1 MLEMSKMSFEYTL
14 LDSSDDFVRAVESTI
29 ELFKDAFRDV
39 LVGRL
44 TIENSLREEEH
55 LIGTKFCYIDAE
67 DNETDW
73 YIESTVPQNT
83 FQTDIAAKRR
93 LVCCHVFRAMTRLTG
108 NVPSEWGILVGV
120 RPVKIARTYLEMGL
134 SEEETITRLQTDY
147 LMSANKAAFITE
159 VAIKERPFLVVE
171 ANHISIYIGIPFCPT
186 HCLYCSFPSALL
198 PKDHAQIESFL
209 ADLKREIM
217 ATAEMIK
224 RYDLVVDT
232 LYIGGGTPT
241 SLSDEDFYNLLSFVR
256 EQIPLEA
263 VKEFTVEAGR
273 PDTITTKKIEA
284 MCMHGVTRISLNP
297 QTMQEKTLKR
307 IGRNH
312 TVRDIIEI
320 FEQIRQSSIA
330 VINMDIIIGLPGETV
345 EDVRDTMAQIK
356 RLAPDN
362 ITIHSLAIKR
372 ASPLKEKLIEYPLP
386 SFGEAREMFR
396 VAEEMAGEMGMK
408 PYYLYRQRNIQG
420 NLENVGYAKVG
431 AESIYNIRMI
441 EERQTIIGMGPSSTT
456 KILFRDGKTFQNLL
470 HPKNV
475 AVYGEKLDEYLAERD
490 RVFNDMAYKEE

>member
-1 MLEMSKMSFEYTL
+1 MNFGYTV
-14 LDSSDDFVRAVESTI
+14 LDSSDDFVRAVESTMQ
-29 ELFKDAFRDV
+29 LFEDAFREE
-39 LVGRL
+39 LIGQL
-44 TIENSLREEEH
+44 TIENSINEEKH
-55 LIGTKFCYIDAE
+55 LIRTQFCYTDAA
-67 DNETDW
+67 DRETDW
-73 YIESTVPQNT
+73 YIESMVPEHT

-93 LVCCHVFRAMTRLTG
+93 LVCCHVFHAMKRITG
-108 NVPSEWGILVGV
+108 KVPSEWGILVGV

-134 SEEETITRLQTDY
+134 SEEETITRLQEDY
-147 LMSANKAAFITE
+147 LMSASKASFITE
-159 VAIKERPFLVVE
+159 VAVKERPFLVTEV
-171 ANHISIYIGIPFCPT
+171 NHISIYIGIPFCPT

-198 PKDHAQIESFL
+198 PKDHTQIVSFL
-209 ADLKREIM
+209 DDLKREITK
-217 ATAEMIK
+217 TAEMIE
-224 RYDLVVDT
+224 RYGLVVDT

-241 SLSDEDFYNLLSFVR
+241 SLSDEDFYDLLAFVR
-256 EQIPLEA
+256 EQIPLDA

-284 MCMHGVTRISLNP
+284 MCAHGVTRISLNP

-320 FEQIRQSSIA
+320 FEQIRQSSIS

-345 EDVRDTMAQIK
+345 EDVRDTMMQIQK
-356 RLAPDN
+356 LDPDN

-396 VAEEMAGEMGMK
+396 IAEEMAGEIGMK

-441 EERQTIIGMGPSSTT
+441 EERQTIIGIGPSSTT

-490 RVFNDMAYKEE
+490 RLFHDLAYKEES

>member
-1 MLEMSKMSFEYTL
+1 MSFEYTL

-29 ELFKDAFRDV
+29 ELFKDAFCDEPI
-39 LVGRL
+39 GRL
-44 TIENSLREEEH
+44 TIENSLREGGR
-55 LIGTKFCYIDAE
+55 LIGTKFCYVDAD

-73 YIESTVPQNT
+73 YIESVVPEHT

-93 LVCCHVFRAMTRLTG
+93 LVCCHVFRAMEHLTG

-159 VAIKERPFLVVE
+159 VAVKERPFLVIE

-198 PKDHAQIESFL
+198 PKDHSQIESFL
-209 ADLKREIM
+209 DDLKREII
-217 ATAEMIK
+217 ATAEMIE
-224 RYDLVVDT
+224 RYGLVVDT

-241 SLSDEDFYNLLSFVR
+241 SLSDEDFYSLLSFVR
-256 EQIPLEA
+256 ERIPLDA
-263 VKEFTVEAGR
+263 VREFTVEAGR
-273 PDTITTKKIEA
+273 PDTITMKKIEA
-284 MCMHGVTRISLNP
+284 MCVHGVTRISLNP

-345 EDVRDTMAQIK
+345 EAVRDTMAQIQK
-356 RLAPDN
+356 LDPDN

-372 ASPLKEKLIEYPLP
+372 ASPLKEKLVEYPLP

-396 VAEEMAGEMGMK
+396 VAEEVAGEMGMK

-490 RVFNDMAYKEE
+490 RLFNDMAYKEE

>member
-1 MLEMSKMSFEYTL
+1 MSFEYTL

-29 ELFKDAFRDV
+29 ELFKDAFCDEPI
-39 LVGRL
+39 GRL
-44 TIENSLREEEH
+44 TIENSLREGGR
-55 LIGTKFCYIDAE
+55 LIGTKFCYVDAD

-73 YIESTVPQNT
+73 YIESVVPEHT

-93 LVCCHVFRAMTRLTG
+93 LVCCHVFRAMEHLTG

-159 VAIKERPFLVVE
+159 VAVKERPFLVIE

-198 PKDHAQIESFL
+198 PKDHSQIESFL
-209 ADLKREIM
+209 DDLKREII
-217 ATAEMIK
+217 ATAEMIE
-224 RYDLVVDT
+224 RYGLVVDT

-241 SLSDEDFYNLLSFVR
+241 SLSDEDFYSLLSFVR
-256 EQIPLEA
+256 ERIPLDA
-263 VKEFTVEAGR
+263 VREFTVEAGR

-284 MCMHGVTRISLNP
+284 MCVHGVTRISLNP

-345 EDVRDTMAQIK
+345 EDVRDTMAQIQK
-356 RLAPDN
+356 LDPDN

-372 ASPLKEKLIEYPLP
+372 ASPLKEKLVEYPLP

-396 VAEEMAGEMGMK
+396 VAEEVAGEMGMK

-490 RVFNDMAYKEE
+490 RLFNDMAYKEE

>member
-1 MLEMSKMSFEYTL
+1 MSFGYTV
-14 LDSSDDFVRAVESTI
+14 LDSSDDFVRAVESTMQ
-29 ELFKDAFRDV
+29 LFEDAFREE
-39 LVGRL
+39 LVGQL
-44 TIENSLREEEH
+44 TVANSINEEEH
-55 LIGTKFCYIDAE
+55 LIRTQFCYTDVT
-67 DNETDW
+67 DRETDW

-93 LVCCHVFRAMTRLTG
+93 LVCCHVFRAMERLTG
-108 NVPSEWGILVGV
+108 KVPSEWGILVGV

-134 SEEETITRLQTDY
+134 SEEETITRLQEDY

-159 VAIKERPFLVVE
+159 IAVKERPFLLTG

-209 ADLKREIM
+209 NDLKREIT
-217 ATAEMIK
+217 ATAEMIE
-224 RYDLVVDT
+224 RYGLVVDT

-241 SLSDEDFYNLLSFVR
+241 SLSDEDFYDLLAFVR
-256 EQIPLEA
+256 EQIPLDA
-263 VKEFTVEAGR
+263 VQEFTVEAGR

-284 MCMHGVTRISLNP
+284 MCAHGVTRISLNP

-320 FEQIRQSSIA
+320 FEQIRQSSIS

-345 EDVRDTMAQIK
+345 EDVRDTMAQIQK
-356 RLAPDN
+356 LDPDN

-386 SFGEAREMFR
+386 SFTEARAMFR
-396 VAEEMAGEMGMK
+396 VAEEMAGEIGME

-490 RVFNDMAYKEE
+490 RLFNDMAYKEES

>member
-1 MLEMSKMSFEYTL
+1 MNFGYTV
-14 LDSSDDFVRAVESTI
+14 LDSSDDFVRAVESTMQ
-29 ELFKDAFRDV
+29 LFEDAFREE
-39 LVGRL
+39 LIGQL
-44 TIENSLREEEH
+44 TIENSINEEKH
-55 LIGTKFCYIDAE
+55 LIRTQFCYTDAA
-67 DNETDW
+67 DRETDW
-73 YIESTVPQNT
+73 YIESMVPQHT

-93 LVCCHVFRAMTRLTG
+93 LVCCHVFHAMKRITG
-108 NVPSEWGILVGV
+108 KVPSEWGILVGV

-134 SEEETITRLQTDY
+134 SEEETITRLQEDY
-147 LMSANKAAFITE
+147 LMSASKASFITE
-159 VAIKERPFLVVE
+159 VAVKERPFLVTEV
-171 ANHISIYIGIPFCPT
+171 NHISIYIGIPFCPT

-198 PKDHAQIESFL
+198 PKDHTQIVSFL
-209 ADLKREIM
+209 DDLKREITK
-217 ATAEMIK
+217 TAEMIE
-224 RYDLVVDT
+224 RYGLVVDT

-241 SLSDEDFYNLLSFVR
+241 SLSDEDFYDLLAFVQ
-256 EQIPLEA
+256 EQIPLDA

-284 MCMHGVTRISLNP
+284 MCAHGVTRISLNP

-320 FEQIRQSSIA
+320 FEQIRQSSIS

-345 EDVRDTMAQIK
+345 EDVRDTMMQIQK
-356 RLAPDN
+356 LDPDN

-386 SFGEAREMFR
+386 SFGEVREMFR
-396 VAEEMAGEMGMK
+396 IAEEMAGEIGMK

-441 EERQTIIGMGPSSTT
+441 EERQTIIGIGPSSTT

-490 RVFNDMAYKEE
+490 RLFHDLAYKEES

>member
-1 MLEMSKMSFEYTL
+1 MSFEYTL

-147 LMSANKAAFITE
+147 LMSANKATFITE

>member
-1 MLEMSKMSFEYTL
+1 M
-14 LDSSDDFVRAVESTI
+14 
-29 ELFKDAFRDV
+29 
-39 LVGRL
+39 
-44 TIENSLREEEH
+44 
-55 LIGTKFCYIDAE
+55 
-67 DNETDW
+67 
-73 YIESTVPQNT
+73 Q
-83 FQTDIAAKRR
+83 
-93 LVCCHVFRAMTRLTG
+93 RLTG

-159 VAIKERPFLVVE
+159 IAIKERPFLVVE

-198 PKDHAQIESFL
+198 QKDHAQIESFL

-241 SLSDEDFYNLLSFVR
+241 SLSDKDFYNLLSFVR

-273 PDTITTKKIEA
+273 PDTITSKKIEA

>member
-1 MLEMSKMSFEYTL
+1 MNFGYTV
-14 LDSSDDFVRAVESTI
+14 LDSSDDFVRAVESTMQ
-29 ELFKDAFRDV
+29 LFEDAFREE
-39 LVGRL
+39 LIGQL
-44 TIENSLREEEH
+44 TIENSMNEEKH
-55 LIGTKFCYIDAE
+55 LIRTQFCYTDAA
-67 DNETDW
+67 DRETDW
-73 YIESTVPQNT
+73 YIESMVPQHT

-93 LVCCHVFRAMTRLTG
+93 LVCCHVFHAMKRITG
-108 NVPSEWGILVGV
+108 KVPSEWGILVGV

-134 SEEETITRLQTDY
+134 SEEETITRLQEDY
-147 LMSANKAAFITE
+147 LMSASKASFITE
-159 VAIKERPFLVVE
+159 VAVKERPFLVTEV
-171 ANHISIYIGIPFCPT
+171 NHISIYIGIPFCPT

-198 PKDHAQIESFL
+198 PKDHTQIVSFL
-209 ADLKREIM
+209 DDLKREITK
-217 ATAEMIK
+217 TAEMIE
-224 RYDLVVDT
+224 RYGLVVDT

-241 SLSDEDFYNLLSFVR
+241 SLSDEDFYDLLAFVR
-256 EQIPLEA
+256 EQIPLDA

-284 MCMHGVTRISLNP
+284 MCAHGVTRISLNP

-320 FEQIRQSSIA
+320 FEQIRQSSIS

-345 EDVRDTMAQIK
+345 EDVRDTMMQIQK
-356 RLAPDN
+356 LDPDN

-396 VAEEMAGEMGMK
+396 IAEEMAGEIGMK

-441 EERQTIIGMGPSSTT
+441 EERQTIIGIGPSSTT

-490 RVFNDMAYKEE
+490 RLFHDLAYKEES

>member
-1 MLEMSKMSFEYTL
+1 MSFEYTV

-29 ELFKDAFRDV
+29 ELFEDAFPEK
-39 LVGRL
+39 LVGHL
-44 TIENSLREEEH
+44 SIENSIDKEKRLVK
-55 LIGTKFCYIDAE
+55 TQFCYTDAVDE
-67 DNETDW
+67 ENDW
-73 YIESTVPQNT
+73 YIESMIPEHT

-93 LVCCHVFRAMTRLTG
+93 LVCCHVFRAMKRITG
-108 NVPSEWGILVGV
+108 KVPSEWGILVGV

-134 SEEETITRLQTDY
+134 SEKETITRLQADY
-147 LMSANKAAFITE
+147 LMSENKAIFITE
-159 VAIKERPFLVVE
+159 VAVKERPFLATE

-209 ADLKREIM
+209 DDLKREIT
-217 ATAEMIK
+217 ATAEMIE

-241 SLSDEDFYNLLSFVR
+241 SLSDEDFYDLLSFIR
-256 EQIPLEA
+256 AKIPLSA
-263 VKEFTVEAGR
+263 VQEFTVEAGR
-273 PDTITTKKIEA
+273 PDTITIKKIEA
-284 MCMHGVTRISLNP
+284 MCVYGVTRISLNP

-320 FEQIRQSSIA
+320 FEQIRQSSIS

-345 EDVRDTMAQIK
+345 DDVRDTMAQIQK
-356 RLAPDN
+356 LDPDN
-362 ITIHSLAIKR
+362 VTIHSLAIKR
-372 ASPLKEKLIEYPLP
+372 ASPLKEKLVEYPLP
-386 SFGEAREMFR
+386 SFTEAREMFR
-396 VAEEMAGEMGMK
+396 VAEEMAGALGMK

-470 HPKNV
+470 HPKNI
-475 AVYGEKLDEYLAERD
+475 AVYGEKLEEYLAERN
-490 RVFNDMAYKEE
+490 RLFNDLAYKEE